1 MLIYSYIN
9 KKRYIIS
16 NVDVIL
22 KNTLQSMEGDGSLKC
37 FSRHGGLPYEE
48 LVNVLPDLQADAIE
62 YESLFSVMTK
72 VIEANIHWKNN
83 STAAFQIEQRSRQS
97 YRIAVRALL
106 LRIKQQKRLII
117 AEERKMIEDYFDILQ
132 KYYCDSNVPQFVG
145 KVLLGMLENEFKI
158 NDQSKE
164 YMKMEE
170 TLWLCSEDDI
180 KLLRFFYS
188 DYSEMGCDIKKIEKL
203 NDFSKIVYQMVVY
216 KIINT
221 ELDSIRPALQLLYEL
236 IGNGINTEEETK
248 RLFIN
253 LPRLMEE
260 TTIRTED
267 LEGKALHKLNCRR
280 EICIIAR
287 EFYKKGKRD
296 KNIVEWKEL
305 TQNSNEFVEIRNIKF

>member
-1 MLIYSYIN
+1 
-9 KKRYIIS
+9 
-16 NVDVIL
+16 
-22 KNTLQSMEGDGSLKC
+22 
-37 FSRHGGLPYEE
+37 
-48 LVNVLPDLQADAIE
+48 
-62 YESLFSVMTK
+62 
-72 VIEANIHWKNN
+72 
-83 STAAFQIEQRSRQS
+83 
-97 YRIAVRALL
+97 
-106 LRIKQQKRLII
+106 
-117 AEERKMIEDYFDILQ
+117 
-132 KYYCDSNVPQFVG
+132 
-145 KVLLGMLENEFKI
+145 
-158 NDQSKE
+158 
-164 YMKMEE
+164 MKMEE
-170 TLWLCSEDDI
+170 NLWLCSEDDI

-188 DYSEMGCDIKKIEKL
+188 DYSEMGYDIKKIEKL
-203 NDFSKIVYQMVVY
+203 NDFSKMVYQMVVY

-221 ELDSIRPALQLLYEL
+221 EVDSIRPALQLLYEL

-305 TQNSNEFVEIRNIKF
+305 TQNPNEFVEIRNIKF